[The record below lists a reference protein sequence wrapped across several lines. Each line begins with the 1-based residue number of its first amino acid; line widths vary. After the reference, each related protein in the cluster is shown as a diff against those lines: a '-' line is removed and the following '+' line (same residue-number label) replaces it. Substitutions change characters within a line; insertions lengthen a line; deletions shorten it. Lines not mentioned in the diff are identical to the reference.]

1 VTIGP
6 KKFYKKLSYARDL
19 ALIDLPYHFGIRP
32 SFRSMVASAIL
43 RQYHTLGFMSSSFC
57 YNLWIANLPSFG
69 TDSVASK
76 GVSYFKTLHQSTAR
90 RLLSSA
96 HLRSGRSSYRC
107 TSYPGSLKPPRLKNS
122 RCPGNSPCTGDEND
136 LRRANGNCQS
146 RDKGTPCCQ
155 GKNAGN

>member
-1 VTIGP
+1 LTIGP
-6 KKFYKKLSYARDL
+6 KKFNKKLSYARDL
-19 ALIDLPYHFGIRP
+19 ALIDLPYHFGIHP

-90 RLLSSA
+90 RLLS
-96 HLRSGRSSYRC
+96 LSSSTIWQIELQMHQLSRQ
-107 TSYPGSLKPPRLKNS
+107 LK
-122 RCPGNSPCTGDEND
+122 
-136 LRRANGNCQS
+136 AA
-146 RDKGTPCCQ
+146 TPEE
-155 GKNAGN
+155 